1 MSNEA
6 MTPIWLTKRDYTK
19 LKIDVEFKGTKPDM

>member
-1 MSNEA
+1 

-19 LKIDVEFKGTKPDM
+19 LKIDVEFEAKKPDMD